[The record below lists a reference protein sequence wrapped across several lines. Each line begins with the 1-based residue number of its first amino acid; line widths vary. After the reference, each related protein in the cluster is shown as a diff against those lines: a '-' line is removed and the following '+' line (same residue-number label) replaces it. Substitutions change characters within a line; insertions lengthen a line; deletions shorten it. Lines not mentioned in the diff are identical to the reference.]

1 MNYFVWIPLEIVFN
15 VVQAWLSSKIQTGRF
30 FFYLVWFFGSLP
42 LWAIVAK
49 YSKNIYVDA
58 LIYDSILVVS
68 YSLSLL
74 YFTETQLKP
83 INIVGLLLIFIAMVL
98 IKL

>member
-30 FFYLVWFFGSLP
+30 FFYLVWIFGSLP

-74 YFTETQLKP
+74 YFTQTELKP
-83 INIVGLLLIFIAMVL
+83 VNIVGLLLIFIAMVL

>member
-15 VVQAWLSSKIQTGRF
+15 VFQAWLSSKIQTGRF

-49 YSKNIYVDA
+49 YSKNMYVDA

>member
-1 MNYFVWIPLEIVFN
+1 LNYFVWIPLEIVFN

-30 FFYLVWFFGSLP
+30 FFYLVWIFGSLP

-74 YFTETQLKP
+74 YFTQTELKP
-83 INIVGLLLIFIAMVL
+83 VNIVGLLLIFIAMVL